1 MSIDVVYLRFK
12 NGRKKKIEMRRFDRG
27 SYKRF
32 MLPENQLILK
42 KIYYIYHWN
51 RFQEKNKA
59 KKLKLLQ
66 MM

>member
-1 MSIDVVYLRFK
+1 MEER
-12 NGRKKKIEMRRFDRG
+12 RKKKIEMIRFDRG

-42 KIYYIYHWN
+42 KIHYIYHWN

>member
-1 MSIDVVYLRFK
+1 MSIDVLYLRFK
-12 NGRKKKIEMRRFDRG
+12 NGRKKKIEMIRFDRG

>member
-12 NGRKKKIEMRRFDRG
+12 NGRKKKIEMIRFDRG

-42 KIYYIYHWN
+42 KIFYIYHWN

-59 KKLKLLQ
+59 KKLKLSQ

>member
-12 NGRKKKIEMRRFDRG
+12 NGRKKKIEMIRFDRG

>member
-12 NGRKKKIEMRRFDRG
+12 NGRKKKIEMIRFDRG
-27 SYKRF
+27 NYKRF

>member
-12 NGRKKKIEMRRFDRG
+12 NGRKKKIEMIRFDRG

-42 KIYYIYHWN
+42 KYIIYTIGID
-51 RFQEKNKA
+51 FKKKNKA